1 MTSEVISESI
11 MLIVAITLIGVL
23 AGIVFS
29 VVSSI
34 ATSMSSNSIL
44 ESQRLLTDLQID
56 YATNTSPTI
65 IVVYL
70 HNVGEVTVYNLQDGV
85 LYFGADGNLQQ
96 IGFNSGIKP
105 YWIVSTNTLNPGS
118 VAEITIYLSS
128 PLSSSQYYTI
138 EYVTSYGYIVTYA
151 LKAN

>member
-65 IVVYL
+65 IV
-70 HNVGEVTVYNLQDGV
+70 
-85 LYFGADGNLQQ
+85 
-96 IGFNSGIKP
+96 
-105 YWIVSTNTLNPGS
+105 
-118 VAEITIYLSS
+118 
-128 PLSSSQYYTI
+128 
-138 EYVTSYGYIVTYA
+138 
-151 LKAN
+151 